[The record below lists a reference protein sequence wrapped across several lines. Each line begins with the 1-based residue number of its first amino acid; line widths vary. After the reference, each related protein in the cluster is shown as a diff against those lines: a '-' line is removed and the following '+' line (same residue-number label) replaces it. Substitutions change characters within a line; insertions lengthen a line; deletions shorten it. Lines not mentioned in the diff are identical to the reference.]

1 MIRTFVLAAAL
12 AVTGS
17 AIAAPG
23 TPIQLSDVRQNL
35 FATCFTNDREG
46 WIVGE
51 LGRIIRTTDGG
62 QSWVRQDAG
71 TKRPFLAITCLD
83 AKTAWIA
90 GKEGIV
96 YGTKD
101 GGDTWTQLQTGSTRH
116 IFAIEFP
123 NTERGH
129 AVGDFGTMVHTE
141 DGGKT
146 WTASRVPENVA
157 LPESALDTGVEP
169 GDVNLYGISYGDA
182 DHVWVVG
189 EFGIVMASADG
200 GRTWTQQHT
209 PIESTLFGVRFL
221 DVNRGFAVGI
231 DSTILS
237 TTDGGQTW
245 RTVTPPITQRSYYD
259 ITVRGQ
265 NGWIVG
271 DSGTVLKSTD
281 GGVTWAAE
289 PLSIKLAANWIRA
302 VALSPNGSGVAAGS
316 EGLVFRIEGAKLQ
329 RLDDRPKTGT
339 TTEAKS

>member
-1 MIRTFVLAAAL
+1 MIRTFVLAVAL

-23 TPIQLSDVRQNL
+23 TPIELSDVRQNL
-35 FATCFTNDREG
+35 FATCFTSDREG

-62 QSWVRQDAG
+62 QSWIRQDAG
-71 TKRPFLAITCLD
+71 TKRPFLAISCLD
-83 AKTAWIA
+83 SKTAWIA

-96 YGTKD
+96 FATKD
-101 GGDTWTQLQTGSTRH
+101 GGDTWTSLTTGSTRH

-123 NTERGH
+123 NAERGH
-129 AVGDFGTMVHTE
+129 GVGDFGTMVHTE

-146 WTASRVPENVA
+146 WTTSRVPENVT

-169 GDVNLYGISYGDA
+169 GDVNLYGISYGDP

-189 EFGIVMASADG
+189 EFGTVMASSDG
-200 GRTWTQQHT
+200 GRTWVQQHT
-209 PIESTLFGVRFL
+209 PVESTLFGVRFL

-231 DSTILS
+231 DSTILA
-237 TTDGGQTW
+237 TTDGGATW
-245 RTVTPPITQRSYYD
+245 KALTAPISQRSYYD
-259 ITVRGQ
+259 IMVRGQ

-271 DSGTVLKSTD
+271 DSGTMLKTTD
-281 GGVTWAAE
+281 GGATWAAE

-302 VALSPNGSGVAAGS
+302 VAMSPSGSGLAAGS
-316 EGLVFRIEGAKLQ
+316 EGLVFRIDGAKLQ
-329 RLDDRPKTGT
+329 RLDERSKGPKT
-339 TTEAKS
+339 EAAS